1 MGCFRDRI
9 QACLFVEMAV
19 VHSGVHQT
27 GSLGR
32 ETSFFD
38 GIKRSMPSWIRDV
51 SCWQDLSG
59 SSDMVQGQS
68 VFCRKERKRHQSAL
82 LYLQTVRESW
92 DSMRGWTNLK
102 SANTTQ
108 WSDFPTSAKVCVVT
122 RSGKL
127 DMTRSSVLAPRV
139 GWSTCWVKLWAAQ
152 ISSRYSPAGD
162 VLLLLS
168 QSTL

>member
-1 MGCFRDRI
+1 MGCFRDSI

-32 ETSFFD
+32 ETRFFD

-51 SCWQDLSG
+51 SYWQDLSG
-59 SSDMVQGQS
+59 SSDMEQDQS

-82 LYLQTVRESW
+82 LYLQTVQEGW
-92 DSMRGWTNLK
+92 GSMRGWTDLK

-108 WSDFPTSAKVCVVT
+108 WSDFPTGEGLCGNSVWKVGYDKVQ
-122 RSGKL
+122 
-127 DMTRSSVLAPRV
+127 RV
-139 GWSTCWVKLWAAQ
+139 GTPRWLVHMLGQAVGSA
-152 ISSRYSPAGD
+152 D
-162 VLLLLS
+162 LL
-168 QSTL
+168 